1 MKTHKT
7 KLEKFRLPTDLA
19 DDLQRLAT
27 ASGMT
32 KTEIV
37 TLAMRQ
43 AMKTSVPHAL
53 ATRTAAVQELFPSA
67 QAAQAGFE
75 KSISRELEAAA
86 VQAHLAERKAEP
98 LQGWPVASLLKE
110 EKARLA
116 ERKAEARPPKSGIVI
131 PRSHPIAEE
140 PEGPPSVWRAR
151 REVIKSKA
159 VIADVDQRLT
169 RHVQNL
175 PRFQ

>member
-7 KLEKFRLPTDLA
+7 KLEQFRIPTDLA

-75 KSISRELEAAA
+75 KAISRELEAAA
-86 VQAHLAERKAEP
+86 VQAHLAERKAE
-98 LQGWPVASLLKE
+98 
-110 EKARLA
+110 
-116 ERKAEARPPKSGIVI
+116 ARPPKTGIVI

-140 PEGPPSVWRAR
+140 PEGPPAVWRSR
-151 REVIKSKA
+151 RMIIQSKA